1 MWPLGKAMRSNHPT
15 PFTKGVQSPGFWL
28 IPSVFLRREHMW
40 KYQTNVMTGL
50 GWGQKARATVLPPG
64 TCCELW
70 EALNRH
76 LKCFVNLVG
85 LGCSAGSFLF
95 WWPKPGDCSLSS
107 WVKTML
113 MFVQHQTLQ
122 ISKLMWHLTLPTLFC
137 AFVSEH
143 LVYRFQGSLK
153 LCNLLWEVHSIQ
165 FFNCLKLHSTSNLPW
180 VNFWQ
185 LTSVD
190 KANSGFLNSNST
202 LPERDFKEIN
212 ILKKPYLNPYLITLI
227 APLKRL
233 T

>member
-1 MWPLGKAMRSNHPT
+1 MFCGQF
-15 PFTKGVQSPGFWL
+15 PFLMAKT
-28 IPSVFLRREHMW
+28 
-40 KYQTNVMTGL
+40 
-50 GWGQKARATVLPPG
+50 
-64 TCCELW
+64 
-70 EALNRH
+70 
-76 LKCFVNLVG
+76 
-85 LGCSAGSFLF
+85 
-95 WWPKPGDCSLSS
+95 GDCSLSS
-107 WVKTML
+107 RVKTML
-113 MFVQHQTLQ
+113 MFAQHQTLQ
-122 ISKLMWHLTLPTLFC
+122 ISKLPWHLTLPTLFC

-143 LVYRFQGSLK
+143 LVYRFRGSLK

-212 ILKKPYLNPYLITLI
+212 ILKKTYLNPYLITLTV
-227 APLKRL
+227 PLKHL